1 MIQFNAGYNVCM
13 EYEDKI
19 IVDEKKIPFDLIDE
33 IEEAR
38 KWELFLMNSDLIHA
52 MD

>member
-1 MIQFNAGYNVCM
+1 MCVWNMKIKLFLMISD
-13 EYEDKI
+13 E
-19 IVDEKKIPFDLIDE
+19 EKKIPFDLIDE

-38 KWELFLMNSDLIHA
+38 KWDFLMNSELVHA